1 MREAAISTGRDQT
14 VSSREDQV
22 QENYE
27 LGKSSWSPSTP
38 LPPSTTLPNA
48 IVVVVV
54 VVVTAII
61 SKKPI

>member
-1 MREAAISTGRDQT
+1 VREAAISTGRDQT

-54 VVVTAII
+54 VVTAII